1 MYITI
6 WYDLQECG
14 NFTWRV
20 SDCEELLGITQ
31 IYKVQ
36 IYQDQKCLQQHNL
49 ENIGYSEIS
58 IS

>member
-20 SDCEELLGITQ
+20 SDCEESDGASR
-31 IYKVQ
+31 
-36 IYQDQKCLQQHNL
+36 QK
-49 ENIGYSEIS
+49 
-58 IS
+58 